1 MTDKRSDSAPAK
13 FSAEFLNA
21 FVDDQLAP
29 EEKSRMVLELS
40 QDEVLSR
47 EVCELR
53 KVRDLVQ
60 TAYRDLPPAARA
72 THTLGTARRV
82 GMPLAAGIALV
93 VGVTLGWSLH
103 QPPPADAPARDSV
116 RGQANIATPAP
127 AARKSV
133 AAKTPAAHPART
145 AGHNL
150 AKVLIHV
157 NDDDT
162 QLLAQTL
169 DEVENLLE
177 HYRAQRQ
184 QALVEVVINGPGLA
198 LVRQDVSRFAARIQR
213 LHERYDNITFAAC
226 QNTID
231 RLRRENG
238 ITARLL
244 PGVVV
249 IDSGMAQLMR
259 RQHQGWAY
267 IQG

>member
-1 MTDKRSDSAPAK
+1 MSDSSKTK
-13 FSAEFLNA
+13 FSDEFLNA
-21 FVDDQLAP
+21 FVDGQLTP
-29 EEKSRMVLELS
+29 DEQSRALVEIS
-40 QDEVLSR
+40 QDENVNR
-47 EVCELR
+47 QVCELR

-60 TAYRDLPPAARA
+60 LAYAELPVPPRDTLHTGAR
-72 THTLGTARRV
+72 HWLGL
-82 GMPLAAGIALV
+82 GLAASVALAIGIA
-93 VGVTLGWSLH
+93 VGWTLH
-103 QPPPADAPARDSV
+103 QPTSVESPTARPVEIHTIHAQSV
-116 RGQANIATPAP
+116 PTTLA
-127 AARKSV
+127 SV
-133 AAKTPAAHPART
+133 AARTPAAPPPRA
-145 AGHNL
+145 AGPDF

-198 LVRQDVSRFAARIQR
+198 LVRQDVTRFAERIHQ
-213 LHERYDNITFAAC
+213 LQEEYDNVTFAAC

-231 RLRRENG
+231 RLRREKG

-259 RQHQGWAY
+259 RQNQGWVY